1 MLKEN
6 DPRGTQPKK
15 ETGTRDSN
23 QTTGKEIMDTIILTL
38 IRTDVEGKVIG
49 TASEIYTTSGFYEE
63 SPSFRDYVGIL
74 KDKVEEDD
82 DN

>member
-1 MLKEN
+1 
-6 DPRGTQPKK
+6 
-15 ETGTRDSN
+15 
-23 QTTGKEIMDTIILTL
+23 MDTIILTL

-49 TASEIYTTSGFYEE
+49 TASEVYSTHGFCEE
-63 SPSFRDYVGIL
+63 SHRFRDYVGIL